1 MGMTIVYFILSHSF
15 IPNVKLTCT
24 IHMCN
29 VDLYIN
35 ANRGGWLLGISPPGQ
50 MKSMVFRG
58 FSGL

>member
-15 IPNVKLTCT
+15 IPNVKCHMHT

-35 ANRGGWLLGISPPGQ
+35 ANRG
-50 MKSMVFRG
+50 VFREG
-58 FSGL
+58 VAIGA